1 MSSVHFM
8 KSRHCLLRSR
18 APIRRIRLFFVQGR
32 RQYLDTSHLG
42 SRNPRA
48 GFLWV
53 DVFMQRVPEALS
65 RPPAGVVAA
74 LRRSV
79 RWCAATLWAEG
90 QVSASLINKRLL
102 LFRLFQSVAF
112 CFICCEHQAAYLAGK
127 LLNV

>member
-18 APIRRIRLFFVQGR
+18 APIRRIRLFFAQGR

-42 SRNPRA
+42 SRNA
-48 GFLWV
+48 HVGFLEA

-74 LRRSV
+74 LCRSV
-79 RWCAATLWAEG
+79 RWCAATLWVEG
-90 QVSASLINKRLL
+90 QVGA
-102 LFRLFQSVAF
+102 
-112 CFICCEHQAAYLAGK
+112 
-127 LLNV
+127 

>member
-18 APIRRIRLFFVQGR
+18 APIRRIRLFFAQGR

-42 SRNPRA
+42 SRNA
-48 GFLWV
+48 HVGFLEA

-65 RPPAGVVAA
+65 RPPAGVVAT

-90 QVSASLINKRLL
+90 RALRSPIDVFCRFASFSRLHFVSFVAKR
-102 LFRLFQSVAF
+102 
-112 CFICCEHQAAYLAGK
+112 QAAYLPGK

>member
-1 MSSVHFM
+1 MSSVHYM

-18 APIRRIRLFFVQGR
+18 APIRRIRLFFAQGR

-42 SRNPRA
+42 SRNA
-48 GFLWV
+48 HVGFLEA

-65 RPPAGVVAA
+65 RPPAGVVAT

-90 QVSASLINKRLL
+90 RAGASLTNRRLL
-102 LFRLFQSVAF
+102 PFRFF
-112 CFICCEHQAAYLAGK
+112 FF
-127 LLNV
+127 